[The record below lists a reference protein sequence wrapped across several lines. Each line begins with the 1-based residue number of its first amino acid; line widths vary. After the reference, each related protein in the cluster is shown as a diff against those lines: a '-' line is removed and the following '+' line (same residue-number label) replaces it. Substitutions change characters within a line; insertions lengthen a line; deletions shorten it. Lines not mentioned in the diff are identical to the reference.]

1 MTGVCQQQKSI
12 LYYFEM
18 LNFIQP
24 INKIKPGYF
33 ACGLVAGIAISK
45 QLSISIM
52 ARKANECL

>member
-33 ACGLVAGIAISK
+33 ACGLVAGIS
-45 QLSISIM
+45 
-52 ARKANECL
+52 N